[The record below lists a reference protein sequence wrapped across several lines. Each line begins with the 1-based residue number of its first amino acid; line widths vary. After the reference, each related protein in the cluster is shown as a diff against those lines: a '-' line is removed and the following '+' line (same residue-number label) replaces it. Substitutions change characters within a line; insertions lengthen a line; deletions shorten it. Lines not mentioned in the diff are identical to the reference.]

1 MSVSVKRCLF
11 INSVGKTI
19 DFLLLYPNERSP
31 ALWTNSLEQALE
43 NEAILSQIP
52 NLNGFSRFRILNVF
66 PIFLPTGRLTLAI
79 LISII
84 TNWAFTLFSQDIETR
99 NSKRGHVLGELL
111 ETERIYV
118 AEMGSILKVST
129 IKNLKLLIWLHLL
142 NHRCAILMHIDWS
155 AMLDCC
161 IDWHFDQCKALIQLF
176 DLLGQSITIYW
187 AHEYHIPDIR

>member
-1 MSVSVKRCLF
+1 M
-11 INSVGKTI
+11 
-19 DFLLLYPNERSP
+19 
-31 ALWTNSLEQALE
+31 EQALE

-129 IKNLKLLIWLHLL
+129 IKNLKLLI
-142 NHRCAILMHIDWS
+142 
-155 AMLDCC
+155 
-161 IDWHFDQCKALIQLF
+161 
-176 DLLGQSITIYW
+176 
-187 AHEYHIPDIR
+187 